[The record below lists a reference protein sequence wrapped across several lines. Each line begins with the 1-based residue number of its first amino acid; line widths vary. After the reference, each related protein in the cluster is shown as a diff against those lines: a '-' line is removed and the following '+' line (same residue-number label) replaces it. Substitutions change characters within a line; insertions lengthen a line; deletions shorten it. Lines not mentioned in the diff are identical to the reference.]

1 MQLGST
7 PLRSR
12 RPFKRPT
19 GLQSVPHASPGRRGP
34 HRRHL
39 FEAILVLTLGP
50 PSVGQ
55 AATGATEEL
64 AKEVEVGV
72 ATSCASTAAPP
83 PASPPAA
90 EAVAACHPP

>member
-12 RPFKRPT
+12 RPFKRP
-19 GLQSVPHASPGRRGP
+19 PGCNQCHMPPMRGP

-83 PASPPAA
+83 PASPPVA